1 MSNLKGVVISKGAL
15 GANTISTG
23 DNISGLIIS
32 APKPT
37 GLEWDT
43 PTTLYNVK
51 DATKLG
57 ITEDNKQVNVLRHIT
72 EFYRMAGEGTPLH
85 LMLVAQNSKMPEVC
99 ETKAKK
105 LLVYAKGEIR
115 QLAIAINSDSD
126 EQYTMLNGLPQEVY
140 NAIAKAQGLAEWAY
154 NNFMPCQVLLEG
166 YGYGGTASSTANL
179 RELPN
184 LNATKVSV
192 VIGQDYSYAKSKEG
206 KAQKYAD
213 VGTVLGVCSKA
224 LVQQNI
230 GNNELFNLTDATQ
243 GVWIEPALSSYTTI
257 VDAFDDLQTLEDKGY
272 IFGITYA
279 GIAGVRIN
287 NDHTCTP
294 VVVDSHHNMNEHSI
308 AYGRIMDKASRGL
321 RTAYL
326 PKIKTDWELDEK
338 GKMRPATIVALEDI
352 GDSVLE
358 RMLANGEISYGKT
371 TIDKDSDLVVEKV
384 LKISFVIVPKGSIGE
399 IKGTINLKTQA

>member
-1 MSNLKGVVISKGAL
+1 
-15 GANTISTG
+15 
-23 DNISGLIIS
+23 
-32 APKPT
+32 
-37 GLEWDT
+37 
-43 PTTLYNVK
+43 
-51 DATKLG
+51 
-57 ITEDNKQVNVLRHIT
+57 
-72 EFYRMAGEGTPLH
+72 
-85 LMLVAQNSKMPEVC
+85 
-99 ETKAKK
+99 
-105 LLVYAKGEIR
+105 
-115 QLAIAINSDSD
+115 
-126 EQYTMLNGLPQEVY
+126 
-140 NAIAKAQGLAEWAY
+140 
-154 NNFMPCQVLLEG
+154 MPCQVLLEG

-358 RMLANGEISYGKT
+358 RMFANGEISYGKT

-384 LKISFVIVPKGSIGE
+384 LKISFVVVPKGSIGE